1 MIIEEYIL
9 NYVLVYILLEAYEIW
24 WQKAQT
30 LLGILAK
37 MYYHYK
43 RNVWIFFLMQ
53 PAFYFTI
60 IFMMLCDY
68 NLYSVILF
76 SLKCFDVLTKII
88 LMKQVFIDKRV
99 EREISELIVA
109 PIPQFL
115 LYTGL
120 VLYPSL
126 IIMSLL

>member
-1 MIIEEYIL
+1 MVLEEYVL
-9 NYVLVYILLEAYEIW
+9 NYVLLYFFLEAYEIW

-37 MYYHYK
+37 MYHYY
-43 RNVWIFFLMQ
+43 RGNVWIFFLMQ
-53 PAFYFTI
+53 PTFYFAM
-60 IFMMLCDY
+60 IFMMMCDY

-76 SLKCFDVLTKII
+76 SLKGSDVLTKII
-88 LMKQVFIDKRV
+88 LMKKVFIDKKV

-120 VLYPSL
+120 LLYPIL
-126 IIMSLL
+126 IIMALS

>member
-1 MIIEEYIL
+1 MVLEEYVL
-9 NYVLVYILLEAYEIW
+9 NYVLLYFFLEAYEIW

-37 MYYHYK
+37 MYHYY
-43 RNVWIFFLMQ
+43 RGNVWIFFLMQ
-53 PAFYFTI
+53 PTFYFSM
-60 IFMMLCDY
+60 IFMMMCDY

-76 SLKCFDVLTKII
+76 SLKGSDVLTKII
-88 LMKQVFIDKRV
+88 LMKKVFIDKKV

-120 VLYPSL
+120 LLYPIL
-126 IIMSLL
+126 IIMALS